1 MYYREKG
8 QIVEGLR
15 GSDSSGGC
23 GCNIPSWVIIL
34 IVILMLI
41 IISFFIY
48 SLKSKGRSFS
58 SGSRR

>member
-1 MYYREKG
+1 MYYRQNG

-15 GSDSSGGC
+15 GTDSGGGC

-48 SLKSKGRSFS
+48 SLKSKGSRSMS
-58 SGSRR
+58 SRRY